1 MAVQEDQNKRG
12 MFFLSRNGVFNME
25 NVPSVQYNKA
35 GTLRVII
42 QTLLNRIGKKLFG
55 TILLLLVL
63 ILFVTLAMTM
73 GVFGGVG
80 GFQEALPVVK
90 TTLLGLPAALAP
102 GSELMEEMWLV
113 LGRSMGLLVLGL
125 VLGVMSGLLLGG
137 WAAVKRRSRISVLI
151 QTGAVLGISTPSYFA
166 AMLLIWLVVWIYQR
180 TDVRILPVFGF
191 GWDLHVILPMLVLAT
206 RPLANM
212 TRLTY
217 AALVEIFDSDFVRT
231 AHSKGVKPGGVFWRH
246 VLRNAGIPLLTTA
259 GVSFRFSLALLPVV
273 EYIFSWPGIGLT
285 LLEAAQ
291 AGQVERV
298 VVMVLPLAVL
308 FVVVNLVLEVLYPVV
323 DPRMRGQ
330 EEVVFE

>member
-1 MAVQEDQNKRG
+1 VAIKTAERG
-12 MFFLSRNGVFNME
+12 VAGNGFTALLRLAGRRLLS
-25 NVPSVQYNKA
+25 
-35 GTLRVII
+35 T
-42 QTLLNRIGKKLFG
+42 
-55 TILLLLVL
+55 LLLLL
-63 ILFVTLAMTM
+63 ALTLFVTLAMTL
-73 GVFGGVG
+73 GVYGGISTFGD
-80 GFQEALPVVK
+80 ALPAVQER
-90 TTLLGLPAALAP
+90 LLGLPALLGP
-102 GSELMEEMWLV
+102 GSELVEEMWLV
-113 LGRSMGLLVLGL
+113 LGRSMGLLLLGL
-125 VLGVMSGLLLGG
+125 VLGVTSGLLLGG

-191 GWDLHVILPMLVLAT
+191 GWDLHMILPMLVLAT

-217 AALVEIFDSDFVRT
+217 AALVEIFDSDYVRT
-231 AHSKGVKPGGVFWRH
+231 AHSKGVKPSGVFWKH
-246 VLRNAGIPLLTTA
+246 VVRNAGIPLLTTA

-291 AGQVERV
+291 GGEVERV

-308 FVVVNLVLEVLYPVV
+308 FVVVNLVLEAVYPLV
-323 DPRMRGQ
+323 DPRLKSR